1 MWNIYKRNIISVS
14 RMEWISDCDIQY
26 NPKDGRDYII
36 YLDDGGMEL
45 ASYNAARKT
54 FVQIHCGQ
62 EFPEDDV
69 RFVALITRPWSE
81 LKNDTYGNT

>member
-14 RMEWISDCDIQY
+14 RMEWIRDCDIQY
-26 NPKDGRDYII
+26 NPEDGRDYII

-54 FVQIHCGQ
+54 FVQIHDGQ

-69 RFVALITRPWSE
+69 
-81 LKNDTYGNT
+81 